1 MKRGFGMD
9 NTKGFEEF
17 LTEHFGGLFVL
28 LGGFWFGEKTVNFGK
43 NKMWLVFG
51 FSVNI

>member
-1 MKRGFGMD
+1 MD

-17 LTEHFGGLFVL
+17 LTEHFGGLFVF